1 MTNMLDIGRSG
12 LLAYR
17 TALAV
22 TSENVANVGTE
33 GYRRRDVSTVAA
45 GGGQAT
51 PTTAPSGGQG
61 VSVTDIRRAFD
72 VLASDR
78 ARAANAGQ
86 AAAQSHLDGVT
97 AIETLMIPGD
107 DGVDGTLRRFFD
119 SIAILAGNP
128 TDPVTRMVT
137 LRNGEA
143 VASDISGLAQSMVG
157 LRNDMGTEA
166 GQVASNAQ
174 GILEELAHLSS
185 RMGGFSSSNPAA
197 AAAAHPLA
205 DIRDNLLDKLSSLLP
220 VSVSLDQGG
229 RPTIRLGSQAGPLLL
244 DGDRAVAL
252 NTLATDQLTLQIRS
266 PDGSMRETR
275 LLPEGRIGGLS
286 RSLGSLDMAIAEL
299 DAFARTLA
307 DTMNAVHRNGTD
319 LTGAAGGDL
328 FEMDGWRATPAAGN
342 GGRFQVVVTSG
353 PTNEPRQSLD
363 LVYDAAAS
371 LWRAY
376 DGDGVEQVS
385 GAETLLLPGGRVDL
399 VGAARDGDRISLAPV
414 TGRAIDLRWALTDP
428 SALAAASA
436 FATAASPANSGTAR
450 LAATLQPAP
459 ASTVPVLDQGPGL
472 APVDLLGGVFGLV
485 PAGTDSLNLGSLG
498 RPASTMLAVPADATL
513 LQLAFDGEP
522 HDFAFP
528 VPLDAEAIAGGLSDG
543 SLRTSEGRSLA
554 SLGLVAGL
562 DVNGALVL
570 SRPGQPVPVAA
581 TLSGAGGTETGI
593 GTAPEAAGATIQII
607 TRNGV
612 HIAGAPLSAADAAGL
627 LTPANGFL
635 PGAVYDPSPLTATDG
650 TGYRGTQIDR
660 FDVSALQTATL
671 SAPALLT
678 APALP
683 FATLPARE
691 ITLANDQGTTTAVA
705 LPQGASAALIAE
717 RLGAALPGIGAQ
729 AATTQELS
737 GFAAGTVRFGLTG
750 ANGQPLE
757 ISTTLAGPDAT
768 PLGLAINAL
777 RAATGI
783 RAEVSPDGA
792 RLMLVQQDGH
802 DISLT
807 GLSTTGATGLLVRQV
822 DAQGQPLGPVTG
834 WAEGSAIRQGGQ
846 VTLSAGHGFSFSEGL
861 FSTGSVIVGSG
872 NVAQTTT
879 NAGAQVALA
888 FADTPETAEGGLLH
902 RISLG
907 GMSAEAAHT
916 AGTNGAVIAASL
928 AEALRRPAPDVVLTG
943 QPLAALPPDG
953 SALVLRVDGASY
965 TLRMEQGTPV
975 VSGIE
980 PDRLS
985 AQFDA
990 QNRLIVTA
998 RGVTDGTGIG
1008 VSTAPTFGFDAGEGV
1023 MTLTGQ
1029 APDPAGLP
1037 ATVLVSLAGTEYPLE
1052 MATGG
1057 GLAVPAGF
1065 PGTASRDAATGA
1077 LSIALL
1083 TPADNLAVTAPPA
1096 TGFGGPGVAIRLQE
1110 ATLQLAGRS
1119 APLDLNVDVR
1129 GALGQSLRLTDL
1141 PPEDLIVM
1149 TSGTGSLRL
1158 AGDIN
1163 AGTAP
1168 TNPGALELTVT
1179 DASRG
1184 LVALRDSV
1192 TGDAVASGIL
1202 DASGRV
1208 TLGGMALAL
1217 SGTAST
1223 GDRFA
1228 ILPAMAGSA
1237 DAGTARALAALRNGD
1252 VATGN
1257 LGLTERLTGLQAD
1270 VGMRVAAADRSLKT
1284 ATATAEAAERAQ
1296 AAIGAVDLD
1305 VEAARLLELQQAYQA
1320 NAQSM
1325 TVARDLFDTLL
1336 RMF

>member
-1 MTNMLDIGRSG
+1 MLDIGRSG

-33 GYRRRDVSTVAA
+33 GYRRRDVSTVTA

-51 PTTAPSGGQG
+51 PTTAPTGGQG

-72 VLASDR
+72 VLAADR
-78 ARAANAGQ
+78 SRAATAGQ

-107 DGVDGTLRRFFD
+107 DGIDGTLRRFFD
-119 SIAILAGNP
+119 SISTLAGNP

-143 VASDISGLAQSMVG
+143 VANDISDLARSMVA
-157 LRNDMGTEA
+157 LRNDMATEA
-166 GQVASNAQ
+166 GQVARNAQ
-174 GILEELAHLSS
+174 VILEELAHLSS

-205 DIRDNLLDKLSSLLP
+205 DIRDNLLDRLSALLP

-244 DGDRAVAL
+244 EGDRAAAL
-252 NTLATDQLTLQIRS
+252 NTSATDQLTLQIRS
-266 PDGSMRETR
+266 PDGTTRETR

-286 RSLGSLDMAIAEL
+286 RAMGSLDMAMAEL

-307 DTMNAVHRNGTD
+307 DTMNTVHRSGTD
-319 LTGAAGGDL
+319 LTGAAGGNL
-328 FEMDGWRATPAAGN
+328 FDIDGWRATPAAGN

-353 PTNEPRQSLD
+353 PTSEARQSLD

-376 DGDGVEQVS
+376 DSEGVEQAA
-385 GAETLLLPGGRVDL
+385 GRETLLLSGGRVDL

-414 TGRAIDLRWALTDP
+414 TGRALDLRWALTDP
-428 SALAAASA
+428 SALAAASS
-436 FATAASPANSGTAR
+436 FATAASPVNAGTAR
-450 LAATLQPAP
+450 LAATLQPTP
-459 ASTVPVLDQGPGL
+459 ASTVSVLDQGPGL
-472 APVDLLGGVFGLV
+472 VPVDLLGGVFGLI
-485 PAGTDSLNLGSLG
+485 PAGAESLNLSSLG
-498 RPASTMLAVPADATL
+498 RPASTTLAVPAGAAL
-513 LQLAFDGEP
+513 LELAFDGQTHE
-522 HDFAFP
+522 FAFP
-528 VPLDAEAIAGGLSDG
+528 APLDATAIAGGLSDG
-543 SLRTSEGRSLA
+543 SLRTPEGRSLA

-570 SRPGQPVPVAA
+570 SRPGQPSPVAA

-593 GTAPEAAGATIQII
+593 GTPSEAAGGTIQII
-607 TRNGV
+607 SRNGV
-612 HIAGAPLSAADAAGL
+612 HIAGAPLSAAHAANL

-635 PGAVYDPSPLTATDG
+635 PGAVYDASPLTATDG
-650 TGYRGTQIDR
+650 AGYRGTRIDR

-671 SAPALLT
+671 PAPAMLT
-678 APALP
+678 APSLP
-683 FATLPARE
+683 FAALPARE
-691 ITLANDQGTTTAVA
+691 ITLANDQGTTTNVT

-717 RLGAALPGIGAQ
+717 RLGAALPGIEAQ
-729 AATTQELS
+729 AVTMLELS
-737 GFAAGTVRFGLTG
+737 GFAAGTVRFGLSG
-750 ANGQPLE
+750 ANGQPLQV
-757 ISTTLAGPDAT
+757 STTLAGTDAT

-777 RAATGI
+777 SAATGI

-792 RLMLVQQDGH
+792 RLMLVQQAGH
-802 DISLT
+802 DISLS
-807 GLSTTGATGLLVRQV
+807 GLSTTGATGLLARQV
-822 DAQGQPLGPVTG
+822 GTQGQPLGPSTG

-846 VTLSAGHGFSFSEGL
+846 VTLSAGHGFSFSEGMV
-861 FSTGSVIVGSG
+861 STGSVTVGSG
-872 NVAQTTT
+872 NVTQSTTS
-879 NAGAQVALA
+879 AGAQVALA

-907 GMSAEAAHT
+907 GMTAEAAHP
-916 AGTNGAVIAASL
+916 AGTSGAVIAASL
-928 AEALRRPAPDVVLTG
+928 AEALRRPAPDAVLTG

-953 SALVLRVDGASY
+953 SALMLRIDGASY
-965 TLRMEQGTPV
+965 TLRMEQGAPV
-975 VSGIE
+975 ISGIE
-980 PDRLS
+980 PDRLT

-990 QNRLIVTA
+990 QNRLVVTA

-1008 VSTAPTFGFDAGEGV
+1008 VSTAPAFGLGAGEGM

-1037 ATVLVSLAGTEYPLE
+1037 ATVLVSLAGTDYALE
-1052 MATGG
+1052 MAAGG

-1077 LSIALL
+1077 LSIALV
-1083 TPADNLAVTAPPA
+1083 TPADDLAVTAPPA
-1096 TGFGGPGVAIRLQE
+1096 TGFGGPGVAVRLQD

-1119 APLDLNVDVR
+1119 APLDLDVDVR
-1129 GALGQSLRLTDL
+1129 GALGQALRLTNL
-1141 PPEDLIVM
+1141 PPEDLIVI

-1163 AGTAP
+1163 SGTTP

-1179 DASRG
+1179 DASMG

-1192 TGDAVASGIL
+1192 TGHAVASGVL

-1208 TLGGMALAL
+1208 TLGGLALAL

-1223 GDRFA
+1223 GDRFS

-1252 VATGN
+1252 AATGN

-1270 VGMRVAAADRSLKT
+1270 VGMRVAAAGRSLKT
-1284 ATATAEAAERAQ
+1284 ATATAEAAQRAQ

-1325 TVARDLFDTLL
+1325 SVARDLFDTLL

>member
-33 GYRRRDVSTVAA
+33 GYRRRDVSTVTA

-51 PTTAPSGGQG
+51 PTTAPTGGQG

-78 ARAANAGQ
+78 ARAATAGQ
-86 AAAQSHLDGVT
+86 SAAQSHLDGVR

-107 DGVDGTLRRFFD
+107 DGIDGTLRRFFD
-119 SIAILAGNP
+119 GISTLAGNP

-143 VASDISGLAQSMVG
+143 VASDISDLAGSMAGLRSDLGAEAAQVARNATGILQELAQ
-157 LRNDMGTEA
+157 
-166 GQVASNAQ
+166 
-174 GILEELAHLSS
+174 LSS

-197 AAAAHPLA
+197 TAAAHPLA
-205 DIRDNLLDKLSSLLP
+205 DIRDNLLDGLSALLP

-244 DGDRAVAL
+244 QGDRAA
-252 NTLATDQLTLQIRS
+252 TLDTSAADQLTLQIRS
-266 PDGSMRETR
+266 PEGTTRETR
-275 LLPEGRIGGLS
+275 LLPDGKIGGLS
-286 RSLGSLDMAIAEL
+286 RALGSLDMAIAEL
-299 DAFARTLA
+299 DAFARTLS
-307 DTMNAVHRNGTD
+307 DTMNTVHRSGTD

-328 FEMDGWRATPAAGN
+328 FAIDGWRAVPAAGN
-342 GGRFQVVVTSG
+342 GGRFQIAVTSG
-353 PTNEPRQSLD
+353 PTTEPRQTLD
-363 LVYDAAAS
+363 LVYDAGAS

-376 DGDGVEQVS
+376 DGDGVEQAA

-399 VGAARDGDRISLAPV
+399 VGAARDGDRITLAPV
-414 TGRAIDLRWALTDP
+414 TGRALDLRWSVTNP
-428 SALAAASA
+428 SALAAASS
-436 FATAASPANSGTAR
+436 FATASSPANGGTAQ
-450 LAATLQPAP
+450 LTATLQPMPVTA
-459 ASTVPVLDQGPGL
+459 VPTLEQGPGNV
-472 APVDLLGGVFGLV
+472 PVDLLGGVFGLI
-485 PAGTDSLNLGSLG
+485 PAGAESLNLSSLG
-498 RPASTMLAVPADATL
+498 RPASTTVAVPADATL
-513 LQLAFDGEP
+513 LELAFDGQT

-528 VPLDAEAIAGGLSDG
+528 APLDADAIVAGLSDG
-543 SLRTSEGRSLA
+543 SLRTPQGRSLS

-562 DVNGALVL
+562 DVNGAFVL
-570 SRPGQPVPVAA
+570 SRPGQPDPVTA

-593 GTAPEAAGATIQII
+593 GTPSEMAGGTIQII

-612 HIAGAPLSAADAAGL
+612 HIAGAPLSAADAANL

-635 PGAVYDPSPLTATDG
+635 AGAVYDPSPLTASDG
-650 TGYRGTQIDR
+650 VGYRGTQIGR
-660 FDVSALQTATL
+660 FDVSGLQTATL
-671 SAPALLT
+671 APPAMLT
-678 APALP
+678 GPALP
-683 FATLPARE
+683 LATLPARE
-691 ITLANDQGTTTAVA
+691 VTLANDQGAAATVA

-717 RLGAALPGIGAQ
+717 RLGTALPGVEAQ
-729 AATTQELS
+729 AVTSLELS
-737 GFAAGTVRFGLTG
+737 GFAAGTIRFGLTG
-750 ANGQPLE
+750 ANGQALD
-757 ISTTLAGPDAT
+757 ITATLAGPDAT

-777 RAATGI
+777 SAATGI

-792 RLMLVQQDGH
+792 RLMLVQQAGH
-802 DISLT
+802 DISMS
-807 GLSTTGATGLLVRQV
+807 GLATTSAAGLLARQV
-822 DAQGQPLGPVTG
+822 DTQGQPLGPSTD

-846 VTLSAGHGFSFSEGL
+846 VTLSAGHGFSFSEGMV
-861 FSTGSVIVGSG
+861 STGSVIAGSG
-872 NVAQTTT
+872 NVVKTTS

-888 FADTPETAEGGLLH
+888 FQDTPQTAEGGLLH

-907 GMSAEAAHT
+907 GMTAEAAHP
-916 AGTNGAVIAASL
+916 AGTSGAVIASSL
-928 AEALRRPAPDVVLTG
+928 AEALRSPAPDAVLMG
-943 QPLAALPPDG
+943 QPLAALPADG
-953 SALVLRVDGASY
+953 SAMVLRVDGASY
-965 TLRMEQGTPV
+965 TLRMEQGAPV

-980 PDRLS
+980 PGRLS
-985 AQFDA
+985 ASFDA
-990 QNRLIVTA
+990 QNRLVVTA
-998 RGVTDGTGIG
+998 RGVTDGAGIG
-1008 VSTAPTFGFDAGEGV
+1008 VSAAPAFGLGAGEGV
-1023 MTLTGQ
+1023 LTLTGQ
-1029 APDPAGLP
+1029 APDAAGLP
-1037 ATVLVSLAGTEYPLE
+1037 ATVLVSLAGTDYPLE
-1052 MATGG
+1052 MAAGG
-1057 GLAVPAGF
+1057 GLTVPAGF

-1077 LSIALL
+1077 LSIALV
-1083 TPADNLAVTAPPA
+1083 TPADDLAVIAPPA
-1096 TGFGGPGVAIRLQE
+1096 TGYGGPGVAVRLQDG
-1110 ATLQLAGRS
+1110 TLHLAGRS
-1119 APLDLNVDVR
+1119 APLDLDVDVR
-1129 GALGQSLRLTDL
+1129 GALGQALRLTDL
-1141 PPEDLIVM
+1141 PPEDLIVI
-1149 TSGTGSLRL
+1149 TTGAGSLRL

-1163 AGTAP
+1163 SGTTP
-1168 TNPGALELTVT
+1168 TNPGALELMVT
-1179 DASRG
+1179 DADRG

-1192 TGDAVASGIL
+1192 TGHAVASGIL

-1223 GDRFA
+1223 GDRFS

-1252 VATGN
+1252 PATGN
-1257 LGLTERLTGLQAD
+1257 AGLTERLTGLQAD

-1284 ATATAEAAERAQ
+1284 ATATAEAAQRAQ